1 MRSRP
6 TRSARSVKTQQ
17 FIAAIIPAVIVVL
30 SITGFVWANKQ
41 VTIVVDGRASHVKSQ
56 AADVAGLLAQADI
69 AVGSGDVVSPS
80 ADAAL
85 SSGMTVVVR
94 HSVPVTLRLG
104 DETVDLDVVGATVA
118 DALIAAGAD
127 PSSNPAVTPALS
139 APLVKDM
146 VITAPTAFVRVT
158 REEITLPAGTE
169 RRRDPSLAR
178 GTTRVVT
185 EGTAGL
191 ALRVFRTIVTD
202 GVEGAP
208 ILIAEETVSRPVT
221 RVIAVGT
228 ASSARLIAAGNMR
241 SMAGKPAP
249 RGGRKMR
256 VETTGYAPGSGG
268 ADHRTATGAAAVR
281 GVIAVDPKVI
291 PLGTHVYVPG
301 YGYAVAADTG
311 GAIDGKRIDLCFGSY
326 AEAIAWGRRSV
337 TIIILD

>member
-56 AADVAGLLAQADI
+56 AADVAGLLAQTGV
-69 AVGSGDVVSPS
+69 AVDSGDVVSPS
-80 ADAAL
+80 ADSAL

-94 HSVPVTLRLG
+94 HAVPVTLRLG
-104 DETVDLDVVGATVA
+104 TETIELDVIGATVA

-127 PSSNPAVTPALS
+127 PSANPAVTPALS
-139 APLVKDM
+139 APLARGM
-146 VITAPTAFVRVT
+146 VITAPSAFVRVT
-158 REEITLPAGTE
+158 REEVALAATTE
-169 RRRDPSLAR
+169 RHRDSSLAR
-178 GTTRVVT
+178 GTTRVIS
-185 EGTAGL
+185 EGSSGL
-191 ALRVFRTIVTD
+191 ALRVYRTIVTD
-202 GVEGAP
+202 GTEGAP
-208 ILIAEETVSRPVT
+208 ILIAEETVSRPAPRIV
-221 RVIAVGT
+221 AVGT
-228 ASSARLIAAGNMR
+228 SSPSRLIAASSARAFAA
-241 SMAGKPAP
+241 KPAP

-281 GVIAVDPKVI
+281 GVIAVDPRMI

-311 GAIDGKRIDLCFGSY
+311 GAIHGRRIDLCFGSY
-326 AEAIAWGRRSV
+326 REAIAWGRRPV
-337 TIIILD
+337 TIIVLD

>member
-80 ADAAL
+80 ADAPL
-85 SSGMTVVVR
+85 SSGMTIVVR
-94 HSVPVTLRLG
+94 HSVPVTLRFG
-104 DETVDLDVVGATVA
+104 DETIELDVVGATVA

-139 APLVKDM
+139 SPLVKDM

-158 REEITLPAGTE
+158 REEVTIPATTE
-169 RRRDPSLAR
+169 RRRDPGLLR
-178 GTTRVVT
+178 GTTRVISKGSPGV
-185 EGTAGL
+185 
-191 ALRVFRTIVTD
+191 ALRVYRTIVTD
-202 GVEGAP
+202 GIEGSP
-208 ILIAEETVSRPVT
+208 ILIAEETVSRPVA
-221 RVIAVGT
+221 RVVAVGT
-228 ASSARLIAAGNMR
+228 ATNARLMAA
-241 SMAGKPAP
+241 STPTAGKPAP

-311 GAIDGKRIDLCFGSY
+311 GAIDGRRIDLCFGSY
-326 AEAIAWGRRSV
+326 DEAIQWGRRSV

>member
-17 FIAAIIPAVIVVL
+17 FIAALIPAVIVVL

-69 AVGSGDVVSPS
+69 AVGSGDVISPS
-80 ADAAL
+80 SDAAL

-94 HSVPVTLRLG
+94 HAVPVTLKLG
-104 DETVDLDVVGATVA
+104 SETLTLDVVGTTVA

-127 PSSNPAVTPALS
+127 PSANPAVTPALS
-139 APLVKDM
+139 TRLRDDM
-146 VITAPTAFVRVT
+146 VIAAPSVFSRVT
-158 REEITLPAGTE
+158 REEVPIPFATQKLPDS
-169 RRRDPSLAR
+169 RLAR
-178 GTTRVVT
+178 GTTRVVS
-185 EGTAGL
+185 EGFVGSS
-191 ALRVFRTIVTD
+191 LRIYRTIVTD
-202 GVEGAP
+202 GIQGQPV
-208 ILIAEETVSRPVT
+208 LVAEETVTKPVAH
-221 RVIAVGT
+221 VIAVGT
-228 ASSARLIAAGNMR
+228 ASSSRLVAASNLRAASMR
-241 SMAGKPAP
+241 PAP
-249 RGGRKMR
+249 AGGGRMR
-256 VETTGYAPGSGG
+256 CEATGYAPGQGG

-281 GVIAVDPKVI
+281 GVIAVDPRVI

-311 GAIDGKRIDLCFGSY
+311 GVIHGRRIDLCFGSN
-326 AEAIAWGRRSV
+326 AEARAWGRRAV